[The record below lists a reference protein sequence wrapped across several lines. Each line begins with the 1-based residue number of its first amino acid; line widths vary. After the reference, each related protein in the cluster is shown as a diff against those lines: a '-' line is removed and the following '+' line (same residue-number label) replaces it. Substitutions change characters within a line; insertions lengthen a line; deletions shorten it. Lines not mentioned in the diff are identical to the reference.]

1 MVGLGRPTPTLAM
14 APFKRIDWDSYSAR
28 LAQPGSAKPIVAR
41 GSAVLGGSA
50 RHSTGQSVTW
60 QRQLRDRAAS
70 VGRRPPS
77 KRRTPPT
84 TKGGVSH
91 SDPTTA
97 SVGTVRAKK
106 EKPTKGRASHYGM
119 SAAAA
124 LASLAARSSAA
135 TPSSPVGP
143 RRLSAAVLNNVIGPG
158 SSRRTAGAASS
169 PIFSSTC

>member
-1 MVGLGRPTPTLAM
+1 MGPDESVDVDLEQEVLMKMRQKMGKNVRPTP
-14 APFKRIDWDSYSAR
+14 D
-28 LAQPGSAKPIVAR
+28 
-41 GSAVLGGSA
+41 
-50 RHSTGQSVTW
+50 
-60 QRQLRDRAAS
+60 
-70 VGRRPPS
+70 
-77 KRRTPPT
+77 
-84 TKGGVSH
+84 
-91 SDPTTA
+91 
-97 SVGTVRAKK
+97 
-106 EKPTKGRASHYGM
+106 M